1 MTTDEQALSHKE
13 RELGEIRS
21 DIESTREKLAE
32 TLDAIEDKLNLPK
45 QAGVVA
51 GRLRDRVLEL
61 QKDSPV
67 VLYASGAI
75 AVLSAVGGVLIWRIV
90 RR

>member
-1 MTTDEQALSHKE
+1 MTTDDQSSTHKE
-13 RELGEIRS
+13 RALGEIRS
-21 DIESTREKLAE
+21 DIESTRAQLAE

-45 QAGVVA
+45 QAGLAA
-51 GRLRDRVLEL
+51 GRVRSKVSEL
-61 QKDSPV
+61 QKDNPV

-75 AVLSAVGGVLIWRIV
+75 AVLGVVGGVLLWRIA